1 MEQFRHSESANATVI
16 EAGALITP
24 NLSTK
29 VSLSLGTALVRVK
42 GKETQAAS
50 KPAQGAIQDP
60 ITAVDRLTTAVLANL
75 ITAVIADPIT
85 DVLADP
91 ITAVAKPLLPRK
103 EADTVLGPGMVA
115 AMVGARAVS
124 NSEDLPRLKKEVD
137 MEAQE
142 ATTMVNESKTSAKT
156 LAEKTVPK
164 VLDAMIEAM
173 EIAAMTATLML
184 SAETV
189 EILAVV

>member
-1 MEQFRHSESANATVI
+1 MEQFRHSESANVTVI

-29 VSLSLGTALVRVK
+29 VSLSLGTALARVK

-103 EADTVLGPGMVA
+103 EAETVLGPGMVA
-115 AMVGARAVS
+115 MVGARTVS
-124 NSEDLPRLKKEVD
+124 NSEDLL
-137 MEAQE
+137 
-142 ATTMVNESKTSAKT
+142 
-156 LAEKTVPK
+156 
-164 VLDAMIEAM
+164 
-173 EIAAMTATLML
+173 
-184 SAETV
+184 
-189 EILAVV
+189 